1 MIKARIIFAVIFA
14 AVVYCWAKSN
24 KLKDEEK
31 EKLHMSMT
39 PEGKKYRNCF
49 GIEALGKQYQVTVY
63 SNAEYDVETFIDN
76 CDLVKRDGNGFTIQQ
91 PKTIVFIPIS
101 KVDCAKVTNRELIRK
116 EENS

>member
-1 MIKARIIFAVIFA
+1 MIKSKVIFAVILA
-14 AVVYCWAKSN
+14 ITVYFWVKSN

-31 EKLHMSMT
+31 EKMQMSMT

-63 SNAEYDVETFIDN
+63 SNAEYNVETFIDN

-91 PKTIVFIPIS
+91 PETIVFIPIS
-101 KVDCAKVTNRELIRK
+101 KVDCANVTNRELIRK